1 MDLVHTAIPHG
12 PLWLGASVLVVDDE
26 APIRSIVRRTLQ
38 TQGFHVEEA
47 EDGES
52 ALAIVQKREEP
63 FDLVLTDLK
72 MPRINGRQLAAVIA
86 MYRPTVAVV
95 CMSADP
101 LGMPLVEPTDTP
113 VPLLQKPFTATELYD
128 AVRNTL
134 SHTADLMAL
143 AEAEI
148 ARAHT
153 GLSRL
158 AAALEASRPTRKTIQ
173 DLVAAA
179 RELRKRES

>member
-1 MDLVHTAIPHG
+1 MDLVHTAMPHG

-26 APIRSIVRRTLQ
+26 APSAVLSAARSNFRASMSKRPKTASPR
-38 TQGFHVEEA
+38 F
-47 EDGES
+47 
-52 ALAIVQKREEP
+52 AIVQKREEP
-63 FDLVLTDLK
+63 FDLVLTDLR
-72 MPRINGRQLAAVIA
+72 MPRINGRQLAAVMA
-86 MYRPTVAVV
+86 LYRPTVTVV

-101 LGMPLVEPTDTP
+101 FGVPLVETP
-113 VPLLQKPFTATELYD
+113 GTNVPLLQKPFTAAELYD

-134 SHTADLMAL
+134 NHTADIMAL

-148 ARAHT
+148 ARAHA

-179 RELRKRES
+179 RELRKKES